1 MFPSSWG
8 KGGTIHAFI
17 MKRTITIL
25 ILALLAAS
33 ITSFAQ
39 DRDSI
44 RVGQYVLDSFTRY
57 GVPETFITLC
67 DTNGILIDTMTVR
80 NARLWNDQHKT
91 QEWQRNVARKAQ
103 TFLVKAEH
111 PDYETTVMRVELKSP
126 ARRESFWFPELL
138 MKRKMRETTMEEV
151 KVTATRI
158 QLTYKGDT
166 LVVDA
171 GAFRI
176 PDGSMLDALVRRVP
190 GAELSENGTITMNG
204 RKVDY
209 LTLNGKD
216 FFKGKNRIML
226 DNLPHYMV
234 SHLKFYEKDVPLN
247 KRVHADTGEKD
258 YVMDVELK
266 PEFSVGYTANVEGGY
281 GTNDRW
287 VGRLFGLRFT
297 DNSRMTLFGGA
308 NNTNEI
314 APPSMDG
321 FNSWS
326 QPDGEKVVRRVG
338 FGLNVDDKRGRY
350 TDNLEGYVNWTDSK
364 AENRTSRET
373 FLPEG
378 NTFSRSQNATSSKD
392 FGADLNNEWDLKKMG
407 LTFNTSANYNQH
419 DGRGLSRSATFTQD
433 PSAFGSC
440 VQVLDSL
447 FDMPISPMLQSLN
460 INKVFDQSKY
470 DQKGYAF
477 GQRADWNKT
486 LPWGDELW
494 VYATGE
500 YNNDQKDEFSQ
511 YRLNYKDGIKPNDNQ
526 DRFLPYRHHGYLYS
540 TEARY
545 MVNLLDNWRIVLDGH
560 YTQRYSHTQSDR
572 YRLDMLDTD
581 LEFGLLPSQV
591 DYLRTLDAGNS
602 YRNLYLTRT
611 QEHQFGFIKNLS
623 TNRHNM
629 TIGAGTFV
637 EGKNESVRYWRNLQ
651 NYSLSQNNWY
661 VNPYLSYRHG
671 IKGDKFRYD
680 IRMDYN
686 TRVQTPN
693 LVQKLNM
700 EDASNPMA
708 ITLGNP
714 DLKLSRSHT
723 VSVLLGRFNAKHYVG
738 IATSFRAQENQ
749 VASSFNYNPQ
759 TGAYT
764 YRPENVNGNWSEYT
778 TLRYWF
784 YVDKARRFRVGG
796 DTKFD
801 YVHNVDLARIE
812 GYNESRLS
820 RVRHYNPKQG
830 VNASYEKESLRLE
843 FTGAFS
849 WHRVE
854 SELKQDADMNGYDF
868 DYGISG
874 QYTLPW
880 KIQLS
885 TSLKMFS
892 RRGYDEPAMNSD
904 ELMWDA
910 QISRSFLGDK
920 LQVRLVGQDL
930 LNQKCNYRYTIDG
943 QGRTEQWTLYMPSFL
958 MLRVSYKFNK
968 TR

>member
-1 MFPSSWG
+1 
-8 KGGTIHAFI
+8 
-17 MKRTITIL
+17 MKTYRFRYL
-25 ILALLAAS
+25 LLLFALLA
-33 ITSFAQ
+33 TSLSTFAQ

-80 NARLWNDQHKT
+80 TARLWNDQHKT
-91 QEWQRNVARKAQ
+91 QEWQTNVARKAQ

-111 PDYETTVMRVELKSP
+111 PDYETAVMRVELKSP
-126 ARRESFWFPELL
+126 ARLMEFNFPDLL
-138 MKRKMRETTMEEV
+138 MKRRMRETTMDEV

-176 PDGSMLDALVRRVP
+176 PDGSMLDALVKRVP
-190 GAELSENGTITMNG
+190 GAELSEDGTITMNG

-226 DNLPHYMV
+226 DNLPYYMV
-234 SHLKFYEKDVPLN
+234 GHLKFYEKDVPLH

-297 DNSRMTLFGGA
+297 DNSRMTLFGGT
-308 NNTNEI
+308 NNTNEVS
-314 APPSMDG
+314 PPSMDG
-321 FNSWS
+321 FNNRSL
-326 QPDGEKVVRRVG
+326 PDGEKVVRRVG
-338 FGLNVDDKRGRY
+338 FGLNVDDKHGRY
-350 TDNLEGYVNWTDSK
+350 KDNLEGYVNWTDSK
-364 AENRTSRET
+364 AESRTSSET

-378 NTFSRSQNATSSKD
+378 STFSRSQNTTSSKD
-392 FGADLNNEWDLKKMG
+392 FGTDIHNEWELKKLG
-407 LTFNTSANYNQH
+407 LDFDTRGNFNKH
-419 DGRGLSRSATFTQD
+419 DGGGLSRSATFAHD

-447 FDMPISPMLQSLN
+447 YAMPINPVLQGFN
-460 INKVFDQSKY
+460 INKVFDRTKY
-470 DQKGYAF
+470 GQKGYSF
-477 GQRADWNKT
+477 KQRIDWSKT

-494 VYATGE
+494 IYATGD
-500 YNNDQKDEFSQ
+500 YDNDRKDEFSQ
-511 YRLNYKDGIKPNDNQ
+511 YRLTYQDDTQPEDKQ

-545 MVNLLDNWRIVLDGH
+545 MVNLLDNWCIVFDGL
-560 YTQRYSHTQSDR
+560 YTQRYTHTQSDR

-591 DYLRTLDAGNS
+591 DYLQTLDAGNS

-611 QEHQFGFIKNLS
+611 LEYQLGLIKNYVKD
-623 TNRHNM
+623 RHDM
-629 TIGAGTFV
+629 VIGVGTFG
-637 EGKNESVRYWRNLQ
+637 EGKNESVRYSRNQ
-651 NYSLSQNNWY
+651 QDYSLSQNNWY
-661 VNPYLSYRHG
+661 LRPYVSYRHT
-671 IKGDKFRYD
+671 IKGNKISHN
-680 IRMDYN
+680 IRFDYN
-686 TRVQTPN
+686 TGVQTPG
-693 LVQKLNM
+693 LVQRLNI
-700 EDASNPMA
+700 EDASNPLA

-714 DLKLSRSHT
+714 DLRLTRNHT
-723 VSVLLGRFNAKHYVG
+723 VSVLLGRYNARHYVG
-738 IATSFRAQENQ
+738 ISSYVRAQENQ
-749 VASSFNYNPQ
+749 VASGFTYNPQ

-778 TLRYWF
+778 TLRFWA
-784 YVDKARRFRVGG
+784 YVDKDRRFQIGG
-796 DTKFD
+796 DTHFD
-801 YVHNVDLARIE
+801 YAHSVDLARME
-812 GYNESRLS
+812 GYNESQLS

-830 VNASYEKESLRLE
+830 LNASYEKESLRLE

-854 SELKQDADMNGYDF
+854 RELGNGPDMNGYDY
-868 DYGISG
+868 DYGLSG

-880 KIQLS
+880 KIQFS
-885 TSLKMFS
+885 TSLKMFC

-904 ELMWDA
+904 ELIWDA
-910 QISRSFLGDK
+910 QISRSFLQDK
-920 LQVRLVGQDL
+920 LLVRLIGQDL
-930 LNQKCNYRYTIDG
+930 LSQKCNYRYTVNG
-943 QGRTEQWTLYMPSFL
+943 QGRTEQWSLYMPSFL
-958 MLRVSYKFNK
+958 MLRLSYKL
-968 TR
+968 